1 MLRQLLVGWAVAGG
15 SLYAVTADAQI
26 VRGYVVE
33 AEYGRPIPDA
43 KLTLLDTAS
52 LVVDTGRSDA
62 NGRFQLGTPVAG
74 LYLIYVEVDGY
85 LSYSSPVR
93 LPAGQTIEHRAEMPV
108 VSVAAARVMNEVI
121 DREAA
126 FQLPID
132 DLCGE
137 PLRPW
142 EAGIL
147 VGVARDRGTLEAV
160 PRAVVRLEPMPDSV
174 GGAGRGRRDRVATG
188 TGAYWFCNV
197 PAGLARVIVRAEGF
211 EPDTSHAEIRA
222 GTMSW
227 YDALLPRRDRR
238 R

>member
-26 VRGYVVE
+26 VRGDVVE
-33 AEYGRPIPDA
+33 AEYGRPIPEA

-52 LVVDTGRSDA
+52 LVVDTGRADA

-74 LYLIYVEVDGY
+74 LYLIYVE
-85 LSYSSPVR
+85 
-93 LPAGQTIEHRAEMPV
+93 
-108 VSVAAARVMNEVI
+108 NEVI

-132 DLCGE
+132 ELCGE

-147 VGVARDRGTLEAV
+147 VGVARDRGTFEAV